1 MVDSKSKLRK
11 CSFCNKEQLD
21 VRHLIV
27 GDDGNDYFFHE
38 TGLSHEI
45 YVKDGDKVEFKVV
58 QGDRGDKAVDISII
72 D

>member
-1 MVDSKSKLRK
+1 MIKGRIKKWDSLNGWG
-11 CSFCNKEQLD
+11 FIED
-21 VRHLIV
+21 Y
-27 GDDGNDYFFHE
+27 DGNDYFFHE